1 MSRPLKIAM
10 VAACP
15 FPFPRGTPI
24 RIFGM
29 ATALARGGHEVH
41 VVTYHLGDD
50 VKNLPFHIHRIPRV
64 PTYHKTSPGPAYR
77 KLLLLDPLLTRELR
91 RVLGSHPFDVIHAH
105 HFEGLLVAGAA
116 RTRGSPPIVFDVHTL
131 LESELPHYGLGLPS
145 GVKRRIGRSLDRRLP
160 AHADHVIAVTEDI
173 RSRLVES
180 GAVRPTNVSTIP
192 NGVEVGV
199 FPAPRRRPRTEEER
213 TVIFTGNLAPYQ
225 GIELMLE
232 AFRAV
237 RARRRDVRLLIA
249 TEDCFERY
257 ERRATELGVR
267 PYIDVHQVAFA
278 EVPQLLQGADVALNP
293 RVGCDGL
300 PQKLLNYMAAG
311 KPVVSFEGSAK
322 HLVDG
327 EHGVV
332 VADNDTEAF
341 AAAIDQLLADTA
353 FASRLGE
360 AGRRMVLSRLSW
372 GAAADEIEAVYHRM
386 LAAR

>member
-1 MSRPLKIAM
+1 
-10 VAACP
+10 
-15 FPFPRGTPI
+15 
-24 RIFGM
+24 
-29 ATALARGGHEVH
+29 
-41 VVTYHLGDD
+41 
-50 VKNLPFHIHRIPRV
+50 V

-77 KLLLLDPLLTRELR
+77 KLLVLDPLLTRELR
-91 RVLGSHPFDVIHAH
+91 RVLSSASFDVIHAH
-105 HFEGLLVAGAA
+105 HFEGLLVANAA

-131 LESELPHYGLGLPS
+131 LESELPHYGLGLPA
-145 GVKRRIGRSLDRRLP
+145 GVKRGIGRMLDRRIP
-160 AHADHVIAVTEDI
+160 AHSDHVIAVTDDI
-173 RSRLVES
+173 RTRLIES
-180 GAVRPTNVSTIP
+180 GAALPENVSTIP

-199 FPAPRRRPRTEEER
+199 FPAPRRRSRAGRDR

-225 GIELMLE
+225 GIGLMLQ
-232 AFRAV
+232 AFKSV

-257 ERRATELGVR
+257 ERQAADLGVR
-267 PYIDVHQVAFA
+267 PYIDVRQVAFS
-278 EVPQLLQGADVALNP
+278 EVPELLQEADVALNP

-341 AAAIDQLLADTA
+341 AAAIEQLLAATA
-353 FASRLGE
+353 FASRLGA
-360 AGRRMVLSRLSW
+360 AGRKMVLSRLSW
-372 GAAADEIEAVYHRM
+372 GAAADEIEGVYDK
-386 LAAR
+386 LLSAR